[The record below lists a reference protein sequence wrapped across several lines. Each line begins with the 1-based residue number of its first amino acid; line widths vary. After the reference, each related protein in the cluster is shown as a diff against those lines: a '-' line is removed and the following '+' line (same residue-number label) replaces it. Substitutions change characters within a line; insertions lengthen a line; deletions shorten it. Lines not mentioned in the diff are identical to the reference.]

1 MLAEIIVFI
10 YKVLMQA
17 LRLYSFIWFIWI
29 IISWLTAFGAIHLD
43 YYNPI
48 VNFFYKITDGV
59 IEKIEYIVYFY
70 IILCPI
76 LDIASYCFRN
86 AFDTS
91 ISISTFLR
99 PIIPIILAIYI
110 FIKDCCIE
118 KLL

>member
-59 IEKIEYIVYFY
+59 IDKVFGNFRDKL
-70 IILCPI
+70 IIGVI
-76 LDIASYCFRN
+76 DISPLIFLLLLQMVVPLVLKMV
-86 AFDTS
+86 F
-91 ISISTFLR
+91 TFLLR
-99 PIIPIILAIYI
+99 IVA
-110 FIKDCCIE
+110 
-118 KLL
+118 

>member
-10 YKVLMQA
+10 YKVLMQS

-59 IEKIEYIVYFY
+59 IDKVFGNFRDKL
-70 IILCPI
+70 IIGVI
-76 LDIASYCFRN
+76 DISPLIFLLLLQMVAPLVLKMVF
-86 AFDTS
+86 
-91 ISISTFLR
+91 TFLLR
-99 PIIPIILAIYI
+99 IVA
-110 FIKDCCIE
+110 
-118 KLL
+118 

>member
-59 IEKIEYIVYFY
+59 IDKVFGNFRDKL
-70 IILCPI
+70 IIGVI
-76 LDIASYCFRN
+76 DISPLIFLLLLQMVAPLVLKMVF
-86 AFDTS
+86 
-91 ISISTFLR
+91 TFLLR
-99 PIIPIILAIYI
+99 IIA
-110 FIKDCCIE
+110 
-118 KLL
+118 

>member
-59 IEKIEYIVYFY
+59 IDKVFGNFRDRL
-70 IILCPI
+70 IIGVI
-76 LDIASYCFRN
+76 DISPLIFLLLLQMVAPLVLKMVF
-86 AFDTS
+86 
-91 ISISTFLR
+91 TFLLR
-99 PIIPIILAIYI
+99 IVA
-110 FIKDCCIE
+110 
-118 KLL
+118 